1 MKKSSRLSSFLY
13 ILLLGILLTSCT
25 WFSGSVEYPTKELV
39 VDEPGGAEVHL
50 DPGALDRKEKVTVE
64 DLGSGEP
71 FGGSSPLTPASNEY
85 VVDFGDAEQ
94 IGGMTMTVPLNA
106 SGKTSALVAAGDRV
120 YATYAEPFNGT
131 PSVVG
136 TIVEGNQAT
145 FAVVGPGKYQVY
157 SILNHEALY
166 QLASIFEP
174 LAVPTYKQN
183 TPAWCSPTAMTNLVQ
198 FHEGGWP
205 AGGLG
210 AAWGESSNY
219 YLAGKA
225 SQPFDHGYFF
235 HWLLDAGGYY
245 APADVKQSYYTS
257 DFQVVIWNW
266 KSAVESGYTS
276 PAFAESLFDFFQ
288 AYVEY
293 YLWGVNLPRRPVAW
307 GSSTAGHSRT
317 ITGSN
322 GNLMYY
328 NDPGSGSLNQTRSW
342 EDYKA
347 DIVASTTEEMI
358 EIIDTVVFFAPPR
371 PEAERKL
378 VNWLWPYGTTMST
391 THPGSVTLRSG
402 ENDQPMT
409 NWYWDGS
416 GGHANGYYYEDRTGK
431 LEPDST
437 FGVQFEAFHYHDYVD
452 VRFQVRNITD
462 TYQDFTVK
470 INIRSEDGTVNYLFE
485 SGPWQIGADNTEYM
499 GNNEDPF
506 RIANKPPGIY
516 TITFMV
522 YQGNTLNDIK
532 YVNFRLN
539 EHEKMIID
547 PHGFVKMQAFCRK
560 GPDPAFEPL
569 AILEEG
575 MEVKLLGVNPE
586 RTWGK
591 FEVMV
596 DQELVPCWMAYGVVD
611 LTKEDEAK
619 VVEVPLM
626 PIATLRP
633 TSKPGGP
640 SFSCSD
646 YKSEPQ
652 CMSDSRCTWV
662 FGIGPG
668 SCTAK

>member
-1 MKKSSRLSSFLY
+1 MNKSRRLSF
-13 ILLLGILLTSCT
+13 ILCIIVVFGLSSCS
-25 WFSGSVEYPTKELV
+25 WFENAEYPDKELV

-50 DPGALDRKEKVTVE
+50 DPGALDQKEKVTVE
-64 DLGSGEP
+64 DIGSSEP

-94 IGGMTMTVPLNA
+94 IGGMTMTVPLNS
-106 SGKTSALVAAGDRV
+106 SGKTSAPMASGDRV
-120 YATYAEPFNGT
+120 YATYAEPYNGT
-131 PSVVG
+131 PSMVG

-157 SILNHEALY
+157 SILNHAALL

-174 LAVPTYKQN
+174 LAVPTYRQN

-205 AGGLG
+205 VGGLG
-210 AAWGESSNY
+210 AVWGESSNY
-219 YLAGKA
+219 FLAGKA
-225 SQPFDHGYFF
+225 SQPFDSGYFF

-245 APADVKQSYYTS
+245 APEDVKQSYYTS

-293 YLWGVNLPRRPVAW
+293 YLWGVDLPRRPVAW
-307 GSSTAGHSRT
+307 GSSLAGHSRT

-322 GNLMYY
+322 GNLIYY
-328 NDPGSGSLNQTRSW
+328 NDPGSGSLNQSRSW

-347 DIVASTTEEMI
+347 DIVASTTEEKI

-378 VNWLWPYGTTMST
+378 VLWMYPYGTSST
-391 THPGSVTLRSG
+391 TNPGSVRLRSG
-402 ENDQPMT
+402 ETDEDMT

-416 GGHANGYYYEDRTGK
+416 GGHGNGYYYEDRSGK
-431 LEPDST
+431 LDPDPT
-437 FGVQFEAFHYHDYVD
+437 YGVKFETFHYNDYVD
-452 VRFQVRNITD
+452 LEFQIKNITN
-462 TYQDFTVK
+462 THQDFTVK
-470 INIRSEDGTVNYLFE
+470 INFRSEDGSVNELFE
-485 SGPWQIGADNTEYM
+485 SGPWQIGPENTESM
-499 GNNEDPF
+499 GNTGDPF

-532 YVNFRLN
+532 YVNFRLK
-539 EHEKMIID
+539 EQDKMFID
-547 PHGFVKMQAFCRK
+547 PHGFVTMQAFCRK
-560 GPDPAFEPL
+560 GPDPVFEGL
-569 AILEEG
+569 MIYEEG
-575 MEVKLLGVNPE
+575 TELKLVGVNPD
-586 RTWGK
+586 RTWGL
-591 FEVMV
+591 FEKEI
-596 DQELVPCWMAYGVVD
+596 DGEFIRCWMAYSVVD
-611 LTKEDEAK
+611 LTKEAEAEAE

-626 PIATLRP
+626 PIVTQIPAGST
-633 TSKPGGP
+633 
-640 SFSCSD
+640 FSCSD
-646 YKSEPQ
+646 YKTEGT
-652 CMSDSRCTWV
+652 CMADNRCDWKFTLV
-662 FGIGPG
+662 GTGY
-668 SCTAK
+668 CTE